1 MNDIVIFSLLVTVFA
16 LMISLFSSISQLKA
30 DIYQI
35 KIKLNHIS
43 EHVDLP
49 DSINNELKTTL
60 LELISKGDDIK
71 AVKEYRLAT
80 GAGLLEAKQ
89 YIDHLS
95 E

>member
-1 MNDIVIFSLLVTVFA
+1 MNDIIMFSIFAIMFVIIVSL
-16 LMISLFSSISQLKA
+16 SLSISQLKI

-35 KIKLNHIS
+35 KIKLNRINEHI
-43 EHVDLP
+43 DLP

-60 LELISKGDDIK
+60 LELISKGEDIK